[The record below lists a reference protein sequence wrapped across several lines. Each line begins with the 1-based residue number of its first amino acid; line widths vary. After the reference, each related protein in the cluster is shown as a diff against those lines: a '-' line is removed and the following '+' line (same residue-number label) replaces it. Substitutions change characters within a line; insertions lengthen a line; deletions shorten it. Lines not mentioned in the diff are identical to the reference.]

1 MRSMKIAI
9 GLPNSLPGTPG
20 PDLVAWAREAEAR
33 GFSSLGTIGRTVFDS
48 HEELVALAAA
58 AAATTRIGLATTVM
72 IAPAR
77 EPVLLAKQAATLDAI
92 SGGRLTLGFGV
103 GWRDD
108 DFRATGRGALFA
120 QRGDVLDEQIR
131 TLRAV
136 WSGTTLNGV
145 GAPIGPRPARAGG
158 PEILLGGSAPA
169 ALRRTG
175 ELADGFFA
183 LPAPGAVVA
192 DQYRAVVAAWE
203 KAGRS
208 GKPRLVAP
216 RYFALGEEG
225 RARGDANVRSYYR
238 IAGDA
243 FVQGV
248 LDGLVT
254 TEAAAQ
260 AAVAE
265 LAAVGVDE
273 LFFWPMD
280 GDRGQIERLAKAVL

>member
-1 MRSMKIAI
+1 MKIAI
-9 GLPNSLPGTPG
+9 GLPNSIPGTPG

-33 GFSSLGTIGRTVFDS
+33 GFASLGTIGRIVFDS
-48 HEELVALAAA
+48 HEEVVALAAA
-58 AAATTRIGLATTVM
+58 AAATTRIGLATTVL
-72 IAPAR
+72 IGPPR
-77 EPVLLAKQAATLDAI
+77 EAVLLAKQAATIDAI
-92 SGGRLTLGFGV
+92 SGGRLSLGLGV

-108 DFRATGRGALFA
+108 DFRATGTGPLFA
-120 QRGDVLDEQIR
+120 KRGDVLSEQIR

-136 WSGTTLNGV
+136 WSGATLDGV
-145 GAPIGPRPARAGG
+145 EGTIGPRPVRAGG
-158 PEILLGGSAPA
+158 PEILLGGAAPA
-169 ALRRTG
+169 ALRRAG

-183 LPAPGAVVA
+183 LPAPAAVVA
-192 DQYRAVVAAWE
+192 EQYRAVVAAWE
-203 KAGRS
+203 KAGRA

-216 RYFALGEEG
+216 RYFALGDAG
-225 RARGDANVRSYYR
+225 RARGEANVRSYYQ

-248 LDGLVT
+248 LGGLVT

-260 AAVAE
+260 AEVAA

-280 GDRGQIERLAKAVL
+280 ADRGQIERLAKAVL